1 MPRIT
6 PVHWKVLECIFLK
19 DGFKYLRQKG
29 DHRSYYKPG
38 CSRPVIIP
46 TWDEV
51 QKDLILSNLR
61 TAKMSR
67 EIYFKYLKECKSRA

>member
-19 DGFKYLRQKG
+19 AGFIFERQQG
-29 DHRSYYKPG
+29 SHRSYTKPG
-38 CSRPVIIP
+38 CPRPVIIP
-46 TWDEV
+46 TYKQID
-51 QKDLILSNLR
+51 QDIIHSNMR

-67 EIYFKYLKECKSRA
+67 DDYFKYLRECS